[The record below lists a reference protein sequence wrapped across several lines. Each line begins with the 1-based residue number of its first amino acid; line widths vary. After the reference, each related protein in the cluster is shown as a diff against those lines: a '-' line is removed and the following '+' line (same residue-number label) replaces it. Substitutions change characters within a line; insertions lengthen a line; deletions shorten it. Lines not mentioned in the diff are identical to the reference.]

1 MDIASDVVE
10 LLLTKD
16 PALASDLAEKLNRLN
31 DERRATEAKA
41 LETIEAQLKTLSNKL
56 GEYAAACL
64 ILDDPA
70 WHRGVLGILASRV
83 VDRTGRPALVLTHQD
98 GHAHGSG
105 RSIEGFHLLDAL
117 TAVHGEFDTP
127 DSLFTRFGG
136 HAHAVGFS
144 MPSERVAI
152 LRERMQ
158 LYESDRLTK
167 HMLTPPLRC
176 DAEVLLSD
184 LTEAFFAWL
193 TRCEPF
199 GIGNPEPIFIA
210 RGLSLTAP
218 VRFIKER
225 HICLQLQRAGDTF
238 RMSALGWSRA
248 IQWPE
253 RCAEINLNQG
263 SIIDAAFKLKAKTN
277 PQYPGLEL
285 ELVDIQLG

>member
-1 MDIASDVVE
+1 M
-10 LLLTKD
+10 L
-16 PALASDLAEKLNRLN
+16 
-31 DERRATEAKA
+31 
-41 LETIEAQLKTLSNKL
+41 
-56 GEYAAACL
+56 
-64 ILDDPA
+64 
-70 WHRGVLGILASRV
+70 
-83 VDRTGRPALVLTHQD
+83 
-98 GHAHGSG
+98 
-105 RSIEGFHLLDAL
+105 
-117 TAVHGEFDTP
+117 
-127 DSLFTRFGG
+127 
-136 HAHAVGFS
+136 
-144 MPSERVAI
+144 
-152 LRERMQ
+152 

-184 LTEAFFAWL
+184 LTEAFVAWL